1 MLLLDKTYSHFSLH
15 KRILSLFVLLACISF
30 LSITV
35 VSNYTISKIIDNKLV
50 GEYENNLS
58 QIRIS
63 LENIIS
69 NLNLVSQQLGLNN
82 ETIQMLEKYF
92 STEDPYERAV
102 LNSSIQN
109 AIRFIT
115 FTNPNIG
122 LCYYYN
128 QDINQVLFN
137 NLPLPKDKNP
147 FQSNSI
153 LLRTNSFTY
162 YGPHESQSSFCK
174 NQVLSISCKVDTIEA
189 SNIYLYVETN
199 YRTIKNIF
207 QNINSDDVSLLILDK
222 LYRITY
228 SELNEIFPIGSV
240 FYKTDNSYFT
250 VGDYYCFLETT
261 KQGFHIASLVN
272 QSSYNKERNQ
282 WFQSILFLA
291 ILLIILSVGLAT
303 ILYRTV
309 YQPLNHFD
317 KQLDMLL
324 SDDDAKIVP
333 CTNIPEYDYILS
345 RFGDIRS
352 QLDTMIGEIVQH
364 EKYRNQLELEKLRYQ
379 INPHFLMNTLNTV
392 HWMAI
397 MNDQEEID
405 TLIQS
410 LNHLLAYNLDKC
422 VDNATIETE
431 ITALTEYIEI
441 QQSRYDF
448 SFEIIREPEEIQFL
462 YPCPKF
468 ILQPLVENSLYHG
481 YKENMKLILT
491 ITLGERILISIKDT
505 GLGMTDE
512 QLSRF
517 RNHEFHSFIHNKEK
531 SRSMGIGLEYVLQ
544 SLLSYY
550 KNDFNFSIDSE
561 IENGTTIILSLPI
574 YPTSI

>member
-1 MLLLDKTYSHFSLH
+1 
-15 KRILSLFVLLACISF
+15 
-30 LSITV
+30 
-35 VSNYTISKIIDNKLV
+35 
-50 GEYENNLS
+50 
-58 QIRIS
+58 
-63 LENIIS
+63 
-69 NLNLVSQQLGLNN
+69 
-82 ETIQMLEKYF
+82 
-92 STEDPYERAV
+92 
-102 LNSSIQN
+102 
-109 AIRFIT
+109 
-115 FTNPNIG
+115 
-122 LCYYYN
+122 
-128 QDINQVLFN
+128 
-137 NLPLPKDKNP
+137 
-147 FQSNSI
+147 
-153 LLRTNSFTY
+153 
-162 YGPHESQSSFCK
+162 
-174 NQVLSISCKVDTIEA
+174 
-189 SNIYLYVETN
+189 
-199 YRTIKNIF
+199 
-207 QNINSDDVSLLILDK
+207 
-222 LYRITY
+222 
-228 SELNEIFPIGSV
+228 
-240 FYKTDNSYFT
+240 
-250 VGDYYCFLETT
+250 
-261 KQGFHIASLVN
+261 
-272 QSSYNKERNQ
+272 
-282 WFQSILFLA
+282 
-291 ILLIILSVGLAT
+291 
-303 ILYRTV
+303 
-309 YQPLNHFD
+309 
-317 KQLDMLL
+317 MLL

-422 VDNATIETE
+422 VDNATMETE
-431 ITALTEYIEI
+431 ITALSEYIEI

-491 ITLGERILISIKDT
+491 ITLGERINISIKDT

-517 RNHEFHSFIHNKEK
+517 RNREFHSFIHYKEK

-544 SLLSYY
+544 SLQSYY
-550 KNDFNFSIDSE
+550 KNDFNFTIDSE
-561 IENGTTIILSLPI
+561 LENGTTLILSLPI
-574 YPTSI
+574 YPISN

>member
-1 MLLLDKTYSHFSLH
+1 MLLLDKKYSHFSLH
-15 KRILSLFVLLACISF
+15 KRILSLFILLACISF
-30 LSITV
+30 LSIAV
-35 VSNYTISKIIDNKLV
+35 VSNYTISRIIDKKLV

-69 NLNLVSQQLGLNN
+69 NLNLVSQQLGFND
-82 ETIQMLEKYF
+82 ETTQMIEKYF
-92 STEDPYERAV
+92 TSEDPYERAT
-102 LNSSIQN
+102 LYSSIQN
-109 AIRFIT
+109 TIRFIS

-128 QDINQVLFN
+128 QDNNQVLFN
-137 NLPLPKDKNP
+137 NLPLPKDNTP

-162 YGPHESQSSFCK
+162 FGPHESQSSFCK

-207 QNINSDDVSLLILDK
+207 QIINSNDVSLLILDK
-222 LYRITY
+222 QFAITY

-240 FYKTDNSYFT
+240 FHKSNTSNFP
-250 VGDYYCFLETT
+250 VGNYYCFLETT
-261 KQGFHIASLVN
+261 KQGFHIASLVSQN
-272 QSSYNKERNQ
+272 SYNKERNQ

-291 ILLIILSVGLAT
+291 IFLLVLSVGLAT

-309 YQPLNHFD
+309 YQPLNQFD
-317 KQLDMLL
+317 KQLDILL
-324 SDDDAKIVP
+324 SDDDANIVP

-352 QLDTMIGEIVQH
+352 QLNTMIEEIVKH

-405 TLIQS
+405 ILIQS

-448 SFEIIREPEEIQFL
+448 SFEINREPMDIKFL

-491 ITLGERILISIKDT
+491 ITLGERINISIMDT
-505 GLGMTDE
+505 GLGMTKE
-512 QLSRF
+512 QLLRF
-517 RNHEFHSFIHNKEK
+517 KNHDFRSFIHYKEK
-531 SRSMGIGLEYVLQ
+531 SRSMGIGLDYVLQ
-544 SLLSYY
+544 SLHSYY

-561 IENGTTIILSLPI
+561 LENGTTIVLSLPFNT
-574 YPTSI
+574 TSI